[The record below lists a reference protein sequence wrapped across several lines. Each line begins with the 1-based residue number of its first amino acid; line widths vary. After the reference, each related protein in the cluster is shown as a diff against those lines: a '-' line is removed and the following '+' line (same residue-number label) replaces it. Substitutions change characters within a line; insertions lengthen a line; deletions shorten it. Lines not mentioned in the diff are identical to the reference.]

1 MELKRYEEIRDESK
15 KAVQDFLNDLPE
27 HFTMMHLEVLKVTFQ
42 EELEKKMSDLKMKT
56 KLRYIR
62 FAFRDRFSNLSQR
75 RTILTA
81 KFIKIC
87 F

>member
-42 EELEKKMSDLKMKT
+42 EELEKKM
-56 KLRYIR
+56 
-62 FAFRDRFSNLSQR
+62 R
-75 RTILTA
+75 RNEPW
-81 KFIKIC
+81 K
-87 F
+87 

>member
-15 KAVQDFLNDLPE
+15 KIAQSFLEELPA

-56 KLRYIR
+56 KLR
-62 FAFRDRFSNLSQR
+62 
-75 RTILTA
+75 
-81 KFIKIC
+81 
-87 F
+87 